1 LPEKYTLLG
10 PFTQVLPLADLPLRG
25 PIRNEQADVIN
36 QAGILLK
43 DDRIFRLGLYSQL
56 SGPANDLGASRVEYG
71 PNHICLPAFIDAH
84 THICFAGS
92 RARDYAMRNEGLSYL
107 DIARAGGGIWDTV
120 SKTRKASEAELK
132 EGILERLEVL
142 ASSGIATVEIKSGYG
157 LNVEEELKML
167 EAIDSASKDS
177 KLDIIATCL
186 AAHIK
191 PKDFEGSHKDYLN
204 YILSDLLPVVKQK
217 GLAQRVDAFVEEE
230 AFSRDITRE
239 YLSSAK
245 ELGFDLTVHADQF
258 TTGGSA
264 LAVELTAR
272 SADHLEASTD
282 NEIDLLARSSTVAV
296 ALPGASIGLG
306 CAFTPARKLLDRG
319 AILAIA
325 SDWNPGSAPMGD
337 LLIQASVLATFEKLG
352 NLEVLAGITYR
363 AAAALGLND
372 RGRLSEGMKADLLVF
387 DTADY
392 NEILYHQGKMKPLEL
407 WKSGQ
412 LYYKKKL

>member
-1 LPEKYTLLG
+1 M
-10 PFTQVLPLADLPLRG
+10 ADLPLRG
-25 PIRNEQADVIN
+25 PIRNEQSDALS
-36 QAGILLK
+36 QAGVLIK
-43 DDRIFRLGLYSQL
+43 DDRVSRVGSYSEL
-56 SGPANDLGASRVEYG
+56 SKIAREIGASRIEYG
-71 PNHICLPAFIDAH
+71 SNHICIPAFIDAH

-92 RARDYAMRNEGLSYL
+92 RVRDYAMRNEGLSYL

-120 SKTRKASEAELK
+120 SKTRNATQAELK
-132 EGILERLEVL
+132 DGIMGRLKVL
-142 ASSGIATVEIKSGYG
+142 ASSGVATVEVKSGYG

-167 EAIDSASKDS
+167 QAIHSASRDS
-177 KLDIIATCL
+177 GLDIISTCL

-191 PKDFEGSHKDYLN
+191 PKDFEDSHKDYLD
-204 YILSDLLPVVKQK
+204 YVLGELLPDVKDR

-230 AFSRDITRE
+230 AFSRDITFD
-239 YLSSAK
+239 YLSSAQK
-245 ELGFDLTVHADQF
+245 LGFDLTVHADQF

-264 LAVELTAR
+264 LAVELNAR
-272 SADHLEASTD
+272 SADHLEASGD
-282 NEIDLLARSSTVAV
+282 NEIELLARSNTVAV

-306 CAFTPARKLLDRG
+306 CAFAPARQLLDKG

-337 LLIQASVLATFEKLG
+337 LLVQASVLATFEKLG
-352 NLEVLAGITYR
+352 NLEVIAGMTYR

-372 RGRLSEGMKADLLVF
+372 RGRLSDGMKADLLVY

-392 NEILYHQGKMKPLEL
+392 NEILYHQGTMKPLEL

-412 LYYKKKL
+412 LYHKNKL

>member
-1 LPEKYTLLG
+1 M
-10 PFTQVLPLADLPLRG
+10 ADLPLRG
-25 PIRNEQADVIN
+25 PIRNEQSDALS
-36 QAGILLK
+36 QAGVLIK
-43 DDRIFRLGLYSQL
+43 DDRVSRVGSYSEL
-56 SGPANDLGASRVEYG
+56 SKIAREIGASRIEYG
-71 PNHICLPAFIDAH
+71 SNHICIPAFIDAH

-92 RARDYAMRNEGLSYL
+92 RVRDYAMRNEGLSYL

-120 SKTRKASEAELK
+120 SKTRNATQAELK
-132 EGILERLEVL
+132 DGIMGRLKVL
-142 ASSGIATVEIKSGYG
+142 ASSGVATVEVKSGYG

-167 EAIDSASKDS
+167 QAIHSASRDS
-177 KLDIIATCL
+177 GLDIISTCL

-191 PKDFEGSHKDYLN
+191 PKDFEDSHKDYLD
-204 YILSDLLPVVKQK
+204 YVLRELLPDVKDR

-230 AFSRDITRE
+230 AFSRDFTFD
-239 YLSSAK
+239 YLSSAQK
-245 ELGFDLTVHADQF
+245 LGFDLTVHADQF

-264 LAVELTAR
+264 LAVELNAR
-272 SADHLEASTD
+272 SADHLEASGD
-282 NEIDLLARSSTVAV
+282 NEIELLARSNTVAV

-306 CAFTPARKLLDRG
+306 CAFAPARQLLDKG

-337 LLIQASVLATFEKLG
+337 LLVQASVLATFEKLG
-352 NLEVLAGITYR
+352 NLEVIAGMTYR

-372 RGRLSEGMKADLLVF
+372 RGRLSDGMKADLLVY

-392 NEILYHQGKMKPLEL
+392 NEILYHQGTMKPLEL